1 MTKRIQYFDQVKAYL
16 IILVIL
22 GHVLNVINPGYAKM
36 HFSVIQSFISAF
48 HMPAFFILHGILF
61 DNEKWKKCS
70 VKEFILKRIHTL
82 IIPYFFFEAVG
93 IMWKSMLGSQ
103 DVFTGVYNMITIRCN
118 VGADWFLPAMFLG
131 SLLYLIY
138 VKFIDHIWGIAS
150 VLVSFILPMFMSSNQ
165 ILIIVGRSLLA
176 YGFIMI
182 GHAGREFFQSEKIK
196 SVLNIIVALVITGI
210 MAIVSLKWGGN
221 DFYTC
226 IIKNPAVFVIGGI
239 SGTCLVVGISRLI
252 QCNSISRIGQHTL
265 TIMGT
270 HQLFIYAFSGVL
282 VQKIGQN
289 VTLGVILFLIIIV
302 LEIPVVFVVDRYLP
316 FFVGR
321 KK

>member
-138 VKFIDHIWGIAS
+138 VKFIDHIWGITS

-182 GHAGREFFQSEKIK
+182 GHAGREFFQSEKTK
-196 SVLNIIVALVITGI
+196 SVLNIIVALLITGI

-252 QCNSISRIGQHTL
+252 QCNSLSRIGQHTL

-302 LEIPVVFVVDRYLP
+302 LEIPVVFVVERYLP